1 LNGMIREMHGFPWI
15 KNEAILRDSIA
26 KDSRVRML
34 AICIA
39 VGVIAGLVVAGV
51 RLNLGLP
58 GHKALFW
65 MPAVIIARMLGR
77 CRVGATAGA
86 AATAFTTFALGGNLA
101 GGPMGLPLVVA
112 AGAFLDL
119 VIGSLERG
127 KVPAWLHVP
136 TIGVAG
142 MLANLIC
149 LTKRLF
155 LPAGLGA
162 HLLSNAS
169 GFWFQFCSYAIFGL
183 AAGLIAA
190 IAARFVRRRQC
201 L

>member
-1 LNGMIREMHGFPWI
+1 MHGFPWI
-15 KNEAILRDSIA
+15 KNGIPLRDSIA
-26 KDSRVRML
+26 KDSQIRML
-34 AICIA
+34 MVCIA
-39 VGVIAGLVVAGV
+39 VGAIAGLVVAGV

-77 CRVGATAGA
+77 CRAGATAGA

-101 GGPMGLPLVVA
+101 GGPMGLPLVVV

-119 VIGSLERG
+119 VIGTLESR

-136 TIGVAG
+136 AIGVAA

-149 LTKRLF
+149 LTRRLL
-155 LPAGLGA
+155 LPVGLGA
-162 HLLSNAS
+162 HLLFDAS
-169 GFWFQFCSYAIFGL
+169 GFWFRFCSYAFFGL
-183 AAGLIAA
+183 VAGLIAA
-190 IAARFVRRRQC
+190 VVTHSVKRRRS

>member
-1 LNGMIREMHGFPWI
+1 MHGFPWTRNGI
-15 KNEAILRDSIA
+15 TLRDSIA
-26 KDSRVRML
+26 KDSQLWML
-34 AICIA
+34 AVCIA
-39 VGVIAGLVVAGV
+39 VGAIAGLVVTAV

-86 AATAFTTFALGGNLA
+86 AATAVTTFALGGNLA
-101 GGPMGLPLVVA
+101 GSPMGLPLVLV

-119 VIGSLERG
+119 VIGTLESG

-136 TIGVAG
+136 TIAVAA

-149 LTKRLF
+149 LTRRLL
-155 LPAGLGA
+155 LPAGFGV
-162 HLLSNAS
+162 HLLFDVS
-169 GFWFQFCSYAIFGL
+169 GFWFQFCSYAFFGL
-183 AAGLIAA
+183 AAGLITA
-190 IAARFVRRRQC
+190 IAARSIERRRRHC
-201 L
+201 DEES

>member
-1 LNGMIREMHGFPWI
+1 
-15 KNEAILRDSIA
+15 
-26 KDSRVRML
+26 ML
-34 AICIA
+34 AVCLA
-39 VGVIAGLVVAGV
+39 VGTISGLLVAGL

-58 GHKALFW
+58 GHKALLW

-86 AATAFTTFALGGNLA
+86 AGAAFTTFGLGGNLA
-101 GGPMGLPLVVA
+101 GGPGGLPLVVV

-136 TIGVAG
+136 IIGAAA

-149 LTKRLF
+149 LTRRLF
-155 LPAGLGA
+155 LPAGMGA
-162 HLLSNAS
+162 HLLFDAS
-169 GFWFQFCSYAIFGL
+169 GFWFRFCSYAFFGL
-183 AAGLIAA
+183 AAGLVAG
-190 IAARFVRRRQC
+190 IAARCAGRRRR